1 MSIFKILL
9 ASLNKYIKFEDADTK
24 ASLLSDSTINTNG
37 DNNISYKEAA
47 EYNVSP
53 TTITIAGESFKEF
66 QYFTGIRVCKIIGE
80 NLKIIYIPT
89 TFTGN
94 SQISP
99 FVSCPLLETLGIF
112 GVINLN
118 SANPF
123 GTLGGSWVLKNVIVF
138 GQPTDILK
146 SKVGD
151 YGWFGLTYH
160 GQGKFYDKNNQEI
173 NSITIE
179 DNNFT
184 ISKGILMRCRSI
196 DVIHGN
202 SKLVSISQ
210 RAFENSTLSSI
221 DGLDNLTSIA
231 TNAFIGT
238 NLTTFTANN
247 VTSAIIGAFGDCTS
261 LESVYLSK
269 VTTLSPATLGDY
281 GAFSGCTNLVTVNIP
296 NLTTVGKRSFHGCT
310 KLVTLSSTNITSV
323 GEKAFYNCVKLE
335 TLDTSNITTIG
346 NWAFMNCSKFDS
358 KDFNNVTSVGIRA
371 FYSSGITEVEFKNA
385 NFTTT
390 PSDTDTNQNY
400 GVFHNCLSLT
410 KIDAPNLINIGK
422 RTFYNCTELVNAN
435 IGWNSVTNIK
445 DGAFENC
452 SKLSL
457 NDWIVPDSLIELGSS
472 AFRSSNITGSVTI
485 PSTSNLTTL
494 EGECFRNTKITS
506 FDLQNPNITTLK
518 TGMFNECQELTS
530 INIPYI
536 VTANSYSL
544 GSSTVSKKP
553 KYKVTINAPSLTKIT
568 QFGCYYGYSIL
579 NADNLEEVGSSA
591 FYSGNVTLHIKINK
605 LKKID
610 TGAHMS
616 INSETLT
623 YNNNNVDFSNLI
635 EIGTQSIKDFPMSYV
650 IFSNENFPENQNIVK
665 YKPSLLGDYSSP
677 ILTPGGTQFTTI
689 YVPDS
694 LLNLYLADSNWTR
707 MCNVTGVQIK
717 GISELNS

>member
-99 FVSCPLLETLGIF
+99 FISCPLLETLGIF
-112 GVINLN
+112 GAINLN

-138 GQPTDILK
+138 GQATDILK

-160 GQGKFYDKNNQEI
+160 GQGKFYDRNNQEI
-173 NSITIE
+173 NSITID
-179 DNNFT
+179 DNNFI
-184 ISKGILMRCRSI
+184 ISKGILMKCKSI
-196 DVIHGN
+196 TTIHGN
-202 SKLVSISQ
+202 DKLVSISQ
-210 RAFENSTLSSI
+210 RAFENSALSSI
-221 DGLDNLTSIA
+221 DGLTNLTSIA

-310 KLVTLSSTNITSV
+310 KLVTLSSTSITSV

-346 NWAFMNCSKFDS
+346 NWAFMTCSKFDS
-358 KDFNNVTSVGIRA
+358 KDFNNVTSVGTRA

-435 IGWNSVTNIK
+435 IGWNSVINIK

-457 NDWIVPDSLIELGSS
+457 NDWIVPDSLIELGTS
-472 AFRSSNITGSVTI
+472 AFKSSNITGSVTI
-485 PSTSNLTTL
+485 PSTSSLTSL
-494 EGECFRNTKITS
+494 GSDCFRNTKITS
-506 FDLQNPNITTLK
+506 FDLQNPNITTLN
-518 TGMFNECQELTS
+518 GGVFNECTNLVN

-536 VTANSYSL
+536 TVAGQYSL
-544 GSSTVSKKP
+544 GSSNLNKRPSSSLVIT
-553 KYKVTINAPSLTKIT
+553 APSLTKLST
-568 QFGCYYGYSIL
+568 GALYYGRGQLY
-579 NADNLEEVGSSA
+579 ADNLEEIGEAA
-591 FYSGNVTLHIKINK
+591 FFTSVVFLYIKINK
-605 LKKID
+605 LKKIGPNAQTRID
-610 TGAHMS
+610 SNT
-616 INSETLT
+616 IT
-623 YNNNNVDFSNLI
+623 YNNDSVDFSSLV
-635 EIGTQSIKDFPMSYV
+635 EISAQSIKEFPNSYA
-650 IFSNENFPENQNIVK
+650 IFSNENFPENQSIVK
-665 YKPSLLGDYSSP
+665 YNPVLTNYFSP
-677 ILTPGGTQFTTI
+677 ISGASNVTFNTI

-707 MCNVTGVQIK
+707 MCNNTGVQIK
-717 GISELNS
+717 GISELNT